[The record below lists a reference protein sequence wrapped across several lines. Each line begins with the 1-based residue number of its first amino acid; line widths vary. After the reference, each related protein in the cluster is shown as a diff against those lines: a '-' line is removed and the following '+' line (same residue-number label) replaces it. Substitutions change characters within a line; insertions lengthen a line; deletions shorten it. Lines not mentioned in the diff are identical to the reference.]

1 MSRSRRR
8 SAAPSIRRRHQRRR
22 RHRRRSLE
30 PAMGVTEVGRTAVL
44 SSPIAAAAAFSIG
57 CAAVGPNYSRPQ
69 LPTPPQFR
77 FVEGTEQAASLADA
91 PWFQVFQDP
100 TLQGLIRDAIANNL
114 DLKVA
119 TARVEEMRARA
130 GIAKS
135 FLYPQVDALGNYSV
149 RQASNSKDQENG
161 GEDTTHQSGVY
172 GFQLSWELDLFGRI
186 RREREA
192 ATALALASEQGRRG
206 VLVTLIGDVATNYFL
221 LRELDL
227 QLQIS
232 RSTLRT
238 NDDTVIYFRNRLE
251 GGVSNRL
258 ELDRIVAN
266 RARTATA
273 IPDLERQIGTVE
285 NAISLLLGRPPGPVT
300 RQAMGAEEVL
310 PPPIPAGLPASLL
323 ERRPDVMEAEQQLV
337 ASNADIG
344 AAKALFYPTISLT
357 GFLGGVS
364 GDLTKFLGGDGA
376 VWSISPGLFQPIFQA
391 GRLRRNL
398 EAMQARFDAA
408 MAEYQKSALN
418 GYREVANA
426 LLDIQKLAE
435 MRVERQTSVTAL
447 IDAADLSRSRYDSG
461 LSSYL
466 EILTADERLFE
477 EQILLAQTRGA
488 EFRARAEL
496 YRTLGGGWQ
505 Q

>member
-1 MSRSRRR
+1 MRR
-8 SAAPSIRRRHQRRR
+8 
-22 RHRRRSLE
+22 L
-30 PAMGVTEVGRTAVL
+30 AVRF
-44 SSPIAAAAAFSIG
+44 AFLPVLCLLVG

-69 LPTPPQFR
+69 MPSPAQYR
-77 FVEGTEQAASLADA
+77 FIEGAAQAASLADV
-91 PWFQVFQDP
+91 PWFQVFDDP
-100 TLQGLIRDAIANNL
+100 ALQSLIREAIGSNL
-114 DLKVA
+114 DLKA
-119 TARVEEMRARA
+119 AAARVEEARARA

-135 FLYPQVDALGNYSV
+135 FLYPQVDGVASYAV
-149 RQASNSKDQENG
+149 RQASNAKDENG
-161 GEDTTHQSGVY
+161 SDDTTHQSGVY
-172 GFQLSWELDLFGRI
+172 GFQLSWELDLFGRL

-192 ATALALASEQGRRG
+192 ALALALASEHARRG
-206 VLVTLIGDVATNYFL
+206 VLVTLIGDVATNYFR

-232 RSTLRT
+232 RNTLRV
-238 NDDTVIYFRNRLE
+238 NDDTVTYFRNRLE

-258 ELDRIVAN
+258 ELDRIQAN

-273 IPDLERQIGTVE
+273 IPDIENEIGIVE
-285 NAISLLLGRPPGPVT
+285 NGISLLLGKPPGAIT
-300 RQAMGAEEVL
+300 RQALGADEAL
-310 PPPIPAGLPASLL
+310 PPPIPAGLPTSLL
-323 ERRPDVMEAEQQLV
+323 ERRPDVLQAEQVLV

-344 AAKALFYPTISLT
+344 AAKALFFPTISLT

-376 VWSISPGLFQPIFQA
+376 VWSLSPGLLQPIFQA

-408 MAEYQKSALN
+408 LAEYQRSALN
-418 GYREVANA
+418 GYREVANT
-426 LLDIQKLAE
+426 LLTIQKLAQV
-435 MRVERQTSVTAL
+435 RVERQASVTVL
-447 IDAADLSRSRYDSG
+447 IDASDLSRSRYDSG
-461 LSSYL
+461 LASYL

-477 EQILLAQTRGA
+477 EQLLLAQTRGA

-505 Q
+505 QP